1 MYCKK
6 CGNEISD
13 GAKFCKFCG
22 AVQETQ
28 AAGSFQKPQNVDPV
42 KEAEQQR
49 QRERLDQQIVSLE
62 SERKALE
69 EKIKEDLLRLSQKVV
84 LPATDLQQK
93 KCPNC
98 GGMVAGARFCP
109 KCGYDLINDSFYR
122 RKHITEN
129 STENNPRHEV
139 RKIYNC
145 LHDFLKTA
153 SLYFI

>member
-28 AAGSFQKPQNVDPV
+28 VAGSFQKLQNVDPV

-62 SERKALE
+62 SERKACG
-69 EKIKEDLLRLSQKVV
+69 KADHGDRLGADASATV
-84 LPATDLQQK
+84 ATD
-93 KCPNC
+93 
-98 GGMVAGARFCP
+98 G
-109 KCGYDLINDSFYR
+109 SF
-122 RKHITEN
+122 
-129 STENNPRHEV
+129 S
-139 RKIYNC
+139 C
-145 LHDFLKTA
+145 LWSWRL
-153 SLYFI
+153 

>member
-69 EKIKEDLLRLSQKVV
+69 EKIKEDR
-84 LPATDLQQK
+84 
-93 KCPNC
+93 
-98 GGMVAGARFCP
+98 
-109 KCGYDLINDSFYR
+109 
-122 RKHITEN
+122 
-129 STENNPRHEV
+129 V
-139 RKIYNC
+139 RKWCCQQRTCSRKSVRI
-145 LHDFLKTA
+145 A
-153 SLYFI
+153 EEW

>member
-28 AAGSFQKPQNVDPV
+28 VAGSFQKLQNVDPV

-69 EKIKEDLLRLSQKVV
+69 EKS
-84 LPATDLQQK
+84 
-93 KCPNC
+93 
-98 GGMVAGARFCP
+98 
-109 KCGYDLINDSFYR
+109 
-122 RKHITEN
+122 
-129 STENNPRHEV
+129 
-139 RKIYNC
+139 RKIC
-145 LHDFLKTA
+145 
-153 SLYFI
+153 

>member
-49 QRERLDQQIVSLE
+49 QRERLDQQ
-62 SERKALE
+62 
-69 EKIKEDLLRLSQKVV
+69 
-84 LPATDLQQK
+84 K

-109 KCGYDLINDSFYR
+109 KCGYDL
-122 RKHITEN
+122 N
-129 STENNPRHEV
+129 SIKE
-139 RKIYNC
+139 K
-145 LHDFLKTA
+145 
-153 SLYFI
+153 

>member
-62 SERKALE
+62 SERRSAKIESESGAASNGLAA
-69 EKIKEDLLRLSQKVV
+69 EKVSELRRNGSRSKILSQMR
-84 LPATDLQQK
+84 L
-93 KCPNC
+93 
-98 GGMVAGARFCP
+98 
-109 KCGYDLINDSFYR
+109 
-122 RKHITEN
+122 
-129 STENNPRHEV
+129 
-139 RKIYNC
+139 
-145 LHDFLKTA
+145 
-153 SLYFI
+153 

>member
-62 SERKALE
+62 SERKNQGRSAKIESESGAASNGLAA
-69 EKIKEDLLRLSQKVV
+69 EKVSELRRNGSRSKILSQMR
-84 LPATDLQQK
+84 L
-93 KCPNC
+93 
-98 GGMVAGARFCP
+98 
-109 KCGYDLINDSFYR
+109 
-122 RKHITEN
+122 
-129 STENNPRHEV
+129 
-139 RKIYNC
+139 
-145 LHDFLKTA
+145 
-153 SLYFI
+153 

>member
-22 AVQETQ
+22 AVQESQ
-28 AAGSFQKPQNVDPV
+28 AAESFQKPQNVDPV

-69 EKIKEDLLRLSQKVV
+69 EKIKEDTK
-84 LPATDLQQK
+84 ATIRCIPFETFLDDDK
-93 KCPNC
+93 EPGVC
-98 GGMVAGARFCP
+98 MVTGKPSACRALFARS
-109 KCGYDLINDSFYR
+109 Y
-122 RKHITEN
+122 
-129 STENNPRHEV
+129 
-139 RKIYNC
+139 
-145 LHDFLKTA
+145 
-153 SLYFI
+153 

>member
-49 QRERLDQQIVSLE
+49 QRE
-62 SERKALE
+62 
-69 EKIKEDLLRLSQKVV
+69 
-84 LPATDLQQK
+84 TD
-93 KCPNC
+93 
-98 GGMVAGARFCP
+98 
-109 KCGYDLINDSFYR
+109 
-122 RKHITEN
+122 
-129 STENNPRHEV
+129 
-139 RKIYNC
+139 
-145 LHDFLKTA
+145 
-153 SLYFI
+153 

>member
-69 EKIKEDLLRLSQKVV
+69 EKIKWCC
-84 LPATDLQQK
+84 QQRT
-93 KCPNC
+93 C
-98 GGMVAGARFCP
+98 
-109 KCGYDLINDSFYR
+109 S
-122 RKHITEN
+122 RK
-129 STENNPRHEV
+129 SV
-139 RKIYNC
+139 RI
-145 LHDFLKTA
+145 A
-153 SLYFI
+153 EEW

>member
-1 MYCKK
+1 MRSVTEQ
-6 CGNEISD
+6 NSVS
-13 GAKFCKFCG
+13 FV
-22 AVQETQ
+22 VQCR
-28 AAGSFQKPQNVDPV
+28 KPRQQDHSKSRRMLTV

-49 QRERLDQQIVSLE
+49 QRERLDQQVVSLE

-109 KCGYDLINDSFYR
+109 KCGYDL
-122 RKHITEN
+122 N
-129 STENNPRHEV
+129 SIKE
-139 RKIYNC
+139 K
-145 LHDFLKTA
+145 
-153 SLYFI
+153 

>member
-69 EKIKEDLLRLSQKVV
+69 EKIKAKIESESGAASNGLAAEKVSELRRTGSRSKILSQMR
-84 LPATDLQQK
+84 L
-93 KCPNC
+93 
-98 GGMVAGARFCP
+98 
-109 KCGYDLINDSFYR
+109 
-122 RKHITEN
+122 
-129 STENNPRHEV
+129 
-139 RKIYNC
+139 
-145 LHDFLKTA
+145 
-153 SLYFI
+153 

>member
-69 EKIKEDLLRLSQKVV
+69 EKIKEDLLRLSQIVV
-84 LPATDLQQK
+84 LFVLVLQQK

-109 KCGYDLINDSFYR
+109 KCGYDL
-122 RKHITEN
+122 N
-129 STENNPRHEV
+129 SIKE
-139 RKIYNC
+139 K
-145 LHDFLKTA
+145 
-153 SLYFI
+153 

>member
-1 MYCKK
+1 MTEQ
-6 CGNEISD
+6 NSVS
-13 GAKFCKFCG
+13 FV
-22 AVQETQ
+22 VQCRKPRQ
-28 AAGSFQKPQNVDPV
+28 QDHSKSPQNVDPV

-98 GGMVAGARFCP
+98 
-109 KCGYDLINDSFYR
+109 R
-122 RKHITEN
+122 RN
-129 STENNPRHEV
+129 G
-139 RKIYNC
+139 
-145 LHDFLKTA
+145 
-153 SLYFI
+153 

>member
-49 QRERLDQQIVSLE
+49 
-62 SERKALE
+62 
-69 EKIKEDLLRLSQKVV
+69 
-84 LPATDLQQK
+84 
-93 KCPNC
+93 
-98 GGMVAGARFCP
+98 MVAGARFCP
-109 KCGYDLINDSFYR
+109 KCGYDL
-122 RKHITEN
+122 N
-129 STENNPRHEV
+129 SIKE
-139 RKIYNC
+139 K
-145 LHDFLKTA
+145 
-153 SLYFI
+153 

>member
-69 EKIKEDLLRLSQKVV
+69 EKIKEDLLRLKWCC
-84 LPATDLQQK
+84 QQRT
-93 KCPNC
+93 C
-98 GGMVAGARFCP
+98 
-109 KCGYDLINDSFYR
+109 S
-122 RKHITEN
+122 RK
-129 STENNPRHEV
+129 SV
-139 RKIYNC
+139 RI
-145 LHDFLKTA
+145 A
-153 SLYFI
+153 EEW

>member
-28 AAGSFQKPQNVDPV
+28 VAGSFQKLQNVDPV

-69 EKIKEDLLRLSQKVV
+69 EKIKEDLLRLSQ
-84 LPATDLQQK
+84 
-93 KCPNC
+93 
-98 GGMVAGARFCP
+98 
-109 KCGYDLINDSFYR
+109 
-122 RKHITEN
+122 
-129 STENNPRHEV
+129 STHCIP
-139 RKIYNC
+139 
-145 LHDFLKTA
+145 
-153 SLYFI
+153 

>member
-28 AAGSFQKPQNVDPV
+28 VAGSFQKPQNVDPV

-69 EKIKEDLLRLSQKVV
+69 EKIKEDLLRLSQTVV

-109 KCGYDLINDSFYR
+109 KCGYDL
-122 RKHITEN
+122 N
-129 STENNPRHEV
+129 SIKE
-139 RKIYNC
+139 K
-145 LHDFLKTA
+145 
-153 SLYFI
+153 

>member
-49 QRERLDQQIVSLE
+49 ENQGRSAKIE
-62 SERKALE
+62 SESGAASNGLAA
-69 EKIKEDLLRLSQKVV
+69 EKVSELRRNGSRSKILSQMR
-84 LPATDLQQK
+84 L
-93 KCPNC
+93 
-98 GGMVAGARFCP
+98 
-109 KCGYDLINDSFYR
+109 
-122 RKHITEN
+122 
-129 STENNPRHEV
+129 
-139 RKIYNC
+139 
-145 LHDFLKTA
+145 
-153 SLYFI
+153 

>member
-28 AAGSFQKPQNVDPV
+28 VAGSFQKLQNVDPV

-84 LPATDLQQK
+84 LPATDLQHK

-109 KCGYDLINDSFYR
+109 KCGYDL
-122 RKHITEN
+122 N
-129 STENNPRHEV
+129 SIKE
-139 RKIYNC
+139 K
-145 LHDFLKTA
+145 
-153 SLYFI
+153 

>member
-69 EKIKEDLLRLSQKVV
+69 EKIKEDLLRLSQKWCC
-84 LPATDLQQK
+84 QQRTCSR

-109 KCGYDLINDSFYR
+109 NAVMI
-122 RKHITEN
+122 
-129 STENNPRHEV
+129 
-139 RKIYNC
+139 
-145 LHDFLKTA
+145 
-153 SLYFI
+153 

>member
-69 EKIKEDLLRLSQKVV
+69 ESGAASNGLAAEKVSELRRNGSRSKILSQMR
-84 LPATDLQQK
+84 L
-93 KCPNC
+93 
-98 GGMVAGARFCP
+98 
-109 KCGYDLINDSFYR
+109 
-122 RKHITEN
+122 
-129 STENNPRHEV
+129 
-139 RKIYNC
+139 
-145 LHDFLKTA
+145 
-153 SLYFI
+153 

>member
-49 QRERLDQQIVSLE
+49 QRERLDQQIV
-62 SERKALE
+62 
-69 EKIKEDLLRLSQKVV
+69 V

-109 KCGYDLINDSFYR
+109 KCGYDL
-122 RKHITEN
+122 N
-129 STENNPRHEV
+129 SIKE
-139 RKIYNC
+139 K
-145 LHDFLKTA
+145 
-153 SLYFI
+153 

>member
-49 QRERLDQQIVSLE
+49 QRERLDQQ
-62 SERKALE
+62 
-69 EKIKEDLLRLSQKVV
+69 EDLLRLSQKVV

-98 GGMVAGARFCP
+98 GGMVAGAKFCS
-109 KCGYDLINDSFYR
+109 KCGYDL
-122 RKHITEN
+122 N
-129 STENNPRHEV
+129 SIKE
-139 RKIYNC
+139 K
-145 LHDFLKTA
+145 
-153 SLYFI
+153 

>member
-62 SERKALE
+62 SERKAGGKENQGRSAKIESESGAASNGLAA
-69 EKIKEDLLRLSQKVV
+69 EKVSELRRNGSRSKILSQMR
-84 LPATDLQQK
+84 L
-93 KCPNC
+93 
-98 GGMVAGARFCP
+98 
-109 KCGYDLINDSFYR
+109 
-122 RKHITEN
+122 
-129 STENNPRHEV
+129 
-139 RKIYNC
+139 
-145 LHDFLKTA
+145 
-153 SLYFI
+153 